1 MIRVAAI
8 QMASGSN
15 IAANLA
21 EAEKQI
27 EAAVRDGAEWVA
39 LPENFGLIGVRQEDV
54 VEQAEE
60 EGEGPIQ
67 GFLAAQARR
76 HGIVIAGGTVPVRA
90 DAGHYLNR
98 LPVYGREGQCIA
110 HYDKI
115 HLFDVSLPEAEESY
129 QESAVIRPGH
139 EVVVADIDG
148 VRLGL
153 AICYDLRFPELF
165 RLLLDRGAEVFV
177 LPSAF
182 TSVTGQAHWHTLLR
196 ARSIENLTAMIAPAQ
211 GGFHVNGRETWG
223 HSLIVDAWGN
233 ILDEKP
239 GGAGYAIADI
249 NLEQQAQM
257 RERFPVLKHRK
268 FFVRDA

>member
-15 IAANLA
+15 VAANLA
-21 EAEKQI
+21 EAERQI

-39 LPENFGLIGVRQEDV
+39 LPENFGLIGVQQEDV
-54 VEQAEE
+54 VAQAEAA
-60 EGEGPIQ
+60 GSGPIQ
-67 GFLAAQARR
+67 DFLSALARR
-76 HGIVIAGGTVPVRA
+76 LGIVIAGGTVPVRA
-90 DAGHYLNR
+90 DAGHYFNR
-98 LPVYGREGQCIA
+98 LPVYDAEGRCIA

-115 HLFDVSLPEAEESY
+115 HLFDVSLPDGGESY
-129 QESAVIRPGH
+129 QESAVIQPGT
-139 EVVVADIDG
+139 EVVVADVGG

-165 RLLLDRGAEVFV
+165 RLLLDKGAEIFV
-177 LPSAF
+177 LPSSF

-196 ARSIENLTAMIAPAQ
+196 ARAIENLTAIIAPAQ
-211 GGFHVNGRETWG
+211 GGFHVNGRETYG

-233 ILDEKP
+233 ILAERP
-239 GGAGYAIADI
+239 GGAGHAIADI

-257 RERFPVLKHRK
+257 RERFPVLRHRK